1 MSFSRLI
8 CFTTFLLL
16 AISLNALSLPQ
27 SKQLNATKFKGKSP
41 QIDGLLND
49 SIWLTATI
57 ANDFVQFEPVNGSPA
72 TEKSEVLFAYT
83 DEAIYIGATL
93 YDSNPKSILK
103 ELSRRDVIES
113 MKSDYFSVLLSPYND
128 GINAV
133 EFMVS
138 AAGVQADVN
147 YSGYTEDTNWDAVW
161 VSAVQHTEAGWLVEI
176 KIPYS
181 ALRFSTKSNQTWGVN
196 FMRRV
201 KSKNEVASWNP
212 INNGIKGVTNQ
223 MGIVTG
229 ISELKPPIRLA
240 IFPYISGYYEKT
252 PTKKN
257 PSQSFNGGMDIKVG
271 ITKGFTLD
279 ATLIP
284 DFGQVQSDDQIYN
297 LSPFEVQY
305 NEKRQF
311 FIEGMDLFKRGGIF
325 YSRRIGGSPAG
336 NGTIGNYMNTN
347 EVIKENPAE
356 TNMINGTKITGRTA
370 GGLGIGV
377 LNAITAKTEA
387 TVEDTVTGLSRKI
400 KTQGL
405 TNYNIFVL
413 DQNLKNNSYVSVIN
427 THVYRHNDNFTS
439 NVTAGEFL
447 LRNKANSFQVTGI
460 GAYSHIANGSLST
473 GYKYQLR
480 AEKTGGILTYGVS
493 HNTESKQYNPNA
505 LGYLQAPNEF
515 TQTVFAGYKL
525 LKPTIGLRS
534 FSSNIVFYNS
544 NQYSPRL
551 FTSRNMSLS
560 FVATEAA
567 HYFTFGGSSY
577 WDIENEHNLY
587 EARVPGR
594 MVILPKTYN
603 LNFWI
608 SSDYR
613 KFLAIDATID
623 YTNGDKYGMKTNT
636 YTISPRLR
644 FSDKFFLVYSSTLED
659 SKNSIGWV
667 QNTNNQIVF
676 ATRDILTHTNVIEN
690 QYVFNSKSFISLR
703 ARHYIKKIY
712 YNNYYSL
719 ENDGSLNPLFFSK
732 LNNIT
737 YTNFYID
744 LSYQWTFAP
753 GSTLSIVWK
762 NSIIQN
768 KDFVRK
774 SIWTDFND
782 TWENEQSNSISIKA
796 IYYID
801 YQMMAK
807 IRRY

>member
-8 CFTTFLLL
+8 CFTAFSLL
-16 AISLNALSLPQ
+16 AISVNALPLPQ

-161 VSAVQHTEAGWLVEI
+161 VSAVQHTESGWLVEI

-240 IFPYISGYYEKT
+240 IFPYISGYYEKI

-636 YTISPRLR
+636 YTLSPRLR
-644 FSDKFFLVYSSTLED
+644 FSDKFFLVYSSTFED

-719 ENDGSLNPLFFSK
+719 ENDGSLNPLSFSK

-774 SIWTDFND
+774 SIWSDFND

-807 IRRY
+807 RIKY

>member
-271 ITKGFTLD
+271 ITKGVTLD

-413 DQNLKNNSYVSVIN
+413 DQNLK
-427 THVYRHNDNFTS
+427 TTRML
-439 NVTAGEFL
+439 AL
-447 LRNKANSFQVTGI
+447 L
-460 GAYSHIANGSLST
+460 
-473 GYKYQLR
+473 
-480 AEKTGGILTYGVS
+480 ILM
-493 HNTESKQYNPNA
+493 
-505 LGYLQAPNEF
+505 F
-515 TQTVFAGYKL
+515 
-525 LKPTIGLRS
+525 
-534 FSSNIVFYNS
+534 
-544 NQYSPRL
+544 
-551 FTSRNMSLS
+551 
-560 FVATEAA
+560 
-567 HYFTFGGSSY
+567 
-577 WDIENEHNLY
+577 
-587 EARVPGR
+587 
-594 MVILPKTYN
+594 
-603 LNFWI
+603 
-608 SSDYR
+608 
-613 KFLAIDATID
+613 IDT
-623 YTNGDKYGMKTNT
+623 T
-636 YTISPRLR
+636 TISPP
-644 FSDKFFLVYSSTLED
+644 TLLP
-659 SKNSIGWV
+659 V
-667 QNTNNQIVF
+667 
-676 ATRDILTHTNVIEN
+676 
-690 QYVFNSKSFISLR
+690 SFCCETKQT
-703 ARHYIKKIY
+703 AFK
-712 YNNYYSL
+712 
-719 ENDGSLNPLFFSK
+719 
-732 LNNIT
+732 
-737 YTNFYID
+737 
-744 LSYQWTFAP
+744 
-753 GSTLSIVWK
+753 
-762 NSIIQN
+762 
-768 KDFVRK
+768 
-774 SIWTDFND
+774 
-782 TWENEQSNSISIKA
+782 
-796 IYYID
+796 
-801 YQMMAK
+801 
-807 IRRY
+807 